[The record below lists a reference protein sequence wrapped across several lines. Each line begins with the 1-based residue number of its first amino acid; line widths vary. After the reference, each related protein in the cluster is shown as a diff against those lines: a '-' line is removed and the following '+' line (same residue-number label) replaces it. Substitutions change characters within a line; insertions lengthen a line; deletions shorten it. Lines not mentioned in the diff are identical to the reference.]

1 LLSVIHE
8 APFTGK
14 LYQAFQDEHYLYLV
28 IDFLSGGEIR
38 YHLREQEFLDE
49 KFAKFFLAQMVL
61 TLEYLHSR
69 GIMHR
74 YFEFGMTRNDDGSN
88 TFCRDIKAANIILD
102 AKGYCHLVDFD
113 LAVLHN
119 RMPGIRN
126 AVGTF
131 PYIGKHS
138 KALNL

>member
-1 LLSVIHE
+1 M
-8 APFTGK
+8 
-14 LYQAFQDEHYLYLV
+14 
-28 IDFLSGGEIR
+28 R

-74 YFEFGMTRNDDGSN
+74 YTVVGNDTCSHLWSN
-88 TFCRDIKAANIILD
+88 TFIRDIKPANIILD

-113 LAVLHN
+113 LAVIHN

-131 PYIGKHS
+131 PYIGT
-138 KALNL
+138 LYNTLIITE